1 MKVKLIAGKT
11 EEFEGKVSE
20 WLKSET
26 PEVKSVGL
34 TVNPNGSWLTALFFY
49 EEKSP
54 LLEENKR

>member
-11 EEFEGKVSE
+11 GEIEKIMDK
-20 WLKSET
+20 WLQDES

-34 TVNPNGSWLTALFFY
+34 TVNPNGSWLTALVFY

-54 LLEENKR
+54 LLEENER